1 MIYILACSMAL
12 VIGALIT
19 VIYYINNVYMPLL
32 QKVNE
37 EVAYLVRDIN
47 GIDKRLKDS
56 TATRDDIYLKLG
68 KLSNE
73 VTTWKR
79 KS

>member
-1 MIYILACSMAL
+1 MIYVLACSLAL

-32 QKVNE
+32 KKVNE

-56 TATRDDIYLKLG
+56 TATRDDIYLKLS

-79 KS
+79 KN

>member
-12 VIGALIT
+12 VIGAMIT
-19 VIYYINNVYMPLL
+19 VIYYISNVYMPLL
-32 QKVNE
+32 QKVHE
-37 EVAYLVRDIN
+37 EVAYLIRDVN

-79 KS
+79 KN